1 MPAPLPPI
9 TMVSFGIGGSWPVSF
24 ASAVVGPESVIWPV
38 RVSKPRRR
46 PTAGSVMM
54 ILPCSSEAYTHALPC
69 LKHIARESSAAGM
82 VLAIRVGVV
91 LIGVS
96 CHGVPRT
103 APSRSALRTRR
114 SHIMSPRPAF
124 IENDRPFDRMADR
137 DGRETE
143 HLLGLGDSRLWIAG
157 VDPAVCSS
165 GRWPQGRAARAAAAS
180 RPPRRPHAQGRAPS
194 AAARRGRRSVPLR
207 ADSTEERLAPHV
219 ATVSTRPPG
228 GLAVGK
234 DLGFLQLYSAC
245 FNQDRASSG

>member
-1 MPAPLPPI
+1 
-9 TMVSFGIGGSWPVSF
+9 MVSFGIGGRWTVPF

-38 RVSKPRRR
+38 RVSKPSTT
-46 PTAGSVMM
+46 PTGGSVRI
-54 ILPCSSEAYTHALPC
+54 ILPSSSEAYTHALPC

-96 CHGVPRT
+96 CGGVPRT

-124 IENDRPFDRMADR
+124 IEDDRPFVRMADQ

-143 HLLGLGDSRLWIAG
+143 RLFGLGDFRLWIAG

-180 RPPRRPHAQGRAPS
+180 RPPRRPHAQGRAASCTS

-207 ADSTEERLAPHV
+207 ADSTAERLTPHV
-219 ATVSTRPPG
+219 AAVSTRPPG
-228 GLAVGK
+228 LRSAWISASSS
-234 DLGFLQLYSAC
+234 LYSAC